1 MYTNQPYPQNSGPNY
16 PNQAPH
22 QCTMKRSV
30 PVVAVGIDLGTT
42 NSCVGIYRNRRVDIL
57 PDSEGNRV
65 TPSYVTFY
73 DDGENGQV
81 VGQPA
86 LDQKLERMQN
96 TIYDSKR
103 MLGRPSK
110 AYYTTSFPATGL
122 SNLENLPAG
131 GSFCLY
137 TQKDATDSR
146 SSPRCPITHVVITVP
161 AYFGQA
167 QKDETIEA
175 ARIAGLPQKPYLK
188 LVTEPAAAAF
198 AYRLDALEHDGYTI
212 LVFDLGGGTFDVTIV
227 QVNKQ
232 DFTVLNL
239 DGDSNLGGR
248 DFDNALFEVCNQ
260 KILEQHK
267 KDCSADSFLKQK
279 LLVKVEE
286 LKKSL
291 SACPEEDLDLS
302 EMFPDLQPPEPT
314 EEESDDDVDDP
325 RFLRITQKDFE
336 NGCRDLA
343 DQTIT
348 ITNRLLQNTIN
359 EKTKQPF
366 KAAELDMVLLVGG
379 STRIPMIQKRLE
391 SIFGKEKITYRLNAD
406 EAVASGA
413 AIRAALLAIQSR
425 IEDKNNSQ
433 ECVKSDVLVPS
444 VTISEEDNEDE
455 FYEGI
460 RPTIENNTYL
470 GQLRF
475 EYPERIIMINTAQ
488 VILSVT
494 LDADGILSA
503 SAKYKKEE
511 SVQIVID
518 YGGVKCDDEC
528 AGAMLDTAKQFEQL
542 DQCERNRRRALTR
555 LESALEFMK
564 HVVAYSRKY
573 IYTADE
579 VQEKREAC
587 EECEKWIKQ
596 NPKASLQQ
604 YEHQLEKFFKSSDF
618 FNKVWRAN
626 NRVQQSY
633 CSPVKTKKRKTFGS
647 ENQNG
652 MYDTSGSSDEFPKMI

>member
-1 MYTNQPYPQNSGPNY
+1 MAGLEVEELLTEPAAAAYAFGMDQEANRDYKLLVFDMGAVY
-16 PNQAPH
+16 YA
-22 QCTMKRSV
+22 
-30 PVVAVGIDLGTT
+30 VAVGIDLGTT

-73 DDGENGQV
+73 DDSDNGQV

-103 MLGRPSK
+103 MLGKTFKSLLHHKFPSYWPFKVVDNTENRPIIQVKLDNGTEKTYRPVEVS
-110 AYYTTSFPATGL
+110 AYILKKMRQTAET
-122 SNLENLPAG
+122 NL
-131 GSFCLY
+131 
-137 TQKDATDSR
+137 DA
-146 SSPRCPITHVVITVP
+146 PITHVVITVP

-227 QVNKQ
+227 QVNNQ

-248 DFDNALFEVCNQ
+248 DFDNALFDVCNQ
-260 KILEQHK
+260 KILEKHK

-302 EMFPDLQPPEPT
+302 EMFPELQPPELKT
-314 EEESDDDVDDP
+314 DNEEESDDDVEDP

-413 AIRAALLAIQSR
+413 AIRAELLAIQSR

-433 ECVKSDVLVPS
+433 EGVASDVLV
-444 VTISEEDNEDE
+444 
-455 FYEGI
+455 
-460 RPTIENNTYL
+460 
-470 GQLRF
+470 
-475 EYPERIIMINTAQ
+475 Q
-488 VILSVT
+488 V
-494 LDADGILSA
+494 
-503 SAKYKKEE
+503 
-511 SVQIVID
+511 
-518 YGGVKCDDEC
+518 
-528 AGAMLDTAKQFEQL
+528 
-542 DQCERNRRRALTR
+542 
-555 LESALEFMK
+555 
-564 HVVAYSRKY
+564 
-573 IYTADE
+573 
-579 VQEKREAC
+579 
-587 EECEKWIKQ
+587 
-596 NPKASLQQ
+596 
-604 YEHQLEKFFKSSDF
+604 
-618 FNKVWRAN
+618 
-626 NRVQQSY
+626 
-633 CSPVKTKKRKTFGS
+633 
-647 ENQNG
+647 
-652 MYDTSGSSDEFPKMI
+652 